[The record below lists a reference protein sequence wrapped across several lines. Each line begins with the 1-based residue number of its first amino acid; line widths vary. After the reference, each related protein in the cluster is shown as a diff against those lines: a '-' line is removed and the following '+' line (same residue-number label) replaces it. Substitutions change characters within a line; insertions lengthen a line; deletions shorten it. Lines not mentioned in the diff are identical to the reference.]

1 VLFGDFVTPT
11 TSPIEVMRVEL
22 NGASGLRVDGV
33 YFLDPSLGTPIRSWG
48 RVPSG
53 EPIWEARVD
62 AVGATLSKGN
72 TRNLVI
78 QAKVMDEAITKVDS
92 VSVTYSIGRNV
103 ERATGAISYE
113 FDRTCE

>member
-1 VLFGDFVTPT
+1 
-11 TSPIEVMRVEL
+11 
-22 NGASGLRVDGV
+22 
-33 YFLDPSLGTPIRSWG
+33 
-48 RVPSG
+48 
-53 EPIWEARVD
+53 VD